1 MQLKLFKKGHLL
13 TQTPLHNGKSYRC
26 VFDTIFLLFGQISF
40 REYCY
45 LSNSQPVCLNVQTIG
60 REETN
65 K

>member
-26 VFDTIFLLFGQISF
+26 VFDTIFLLFSQISF
-40 REYCY
+40 REYRNFR
-45 LSNSQPVCLNVQTIG
+45 NSQPVCLNEQTIG
-60 REETN
+60 VEEVN